1 MTAIVRASLAAALL
15 LAAAENAAA
24 QVQTPAAVSPQAPV
38 PAYVPIEGEI
48 TVRDFA
54 FASGERLP
62 SLRLHYATLGTP
74 RRDASGAIVNAV
86 MVLHGTGGTGKQFLV
101 PQFAGVLYGPG
112 QPLDL
117 KRWYVILPDGIGHG
131 ASSKPS
137 DGLHARFPHYDYAD
151 MVAGQRKVL
160 DALGVTQL
168 RLLIG
173 TSMGCM
179 HAFVWGETYPG
190 FAKALLPLAC
200 QAVELGGRNR
210 IWRKLAIDAITHDP
224 AYAGGEYTSEPAG
237 GMRAA
242 ASILVLAGTAPVALQ
257 AAYPT
262 RAGADAYVDKV
273 EKSFSSG
280 DANDLIWAL
289 QASRTYDPSARLA
302 SINVPVTW
310 INSGDDFINPPG
322 LHLAEAQVRQM
333 PRGKFV
339 LIPESTATHGHGTH
353 TWAALWQ
360 SELLAL
366 LARSGG

>member
-1 MTAIVRASLAAALL
+1 VTAVASRAKLAALL
-15 LAAAENAAA
+15 LLLGASAATAQAPTPVAVPSRAA
-24 QVQTPAAVSPQAPV
+24 TPADVPV
-38 PAYVPIEGEI
+38 EGEI

-54 FASGERLP
+54 FVSGERLL

-86 MVLHGTGGTGKQFLV
+86 MVLHGTGGSGRQFLV

-117 KRWYVILPDGIGHG
+117 ARWYVILPDGIGHG
-131 ASSKPS
+131 HSSKPS
-137 DGLHARFPHYDYAD
+137 DGLRTRFPHYDYAD
-151 MVAGQRKVL
+151 MVAGQRKLL

-190 FAKALLPLAC
+190 FARALLPLAC

-210 IWRKLAIDAITHDP
+210 MWRKLAIDAITHDP
-224 AYAGGEYTSEPAG
+224 AYAGGDYTSEPAN
-237 GMRAA
+237 GMRGAA
-242 ASILVLAGTAPVALQ
+242 AILALAGTAPVTLQ
-257 AAYPT
+257 AEYPT
-262 RAGADAYVDKV
+262 RAGADAYVERV
-273 EKSFSSG
+273 EKNFGTG

-302 SINVPVTW
+302 SITVPVTW
-310 INSGDDFINPPG
+310 VNSGDDFINPPG
-322 LHLAEAQVRQM
+322 LHLAEPQVKQL

-339 LIPESTATHGHGTH
+339 LIPESAATHGHGTH

-360 SELLAL
+360 GELVAL
-366 LARSGG
+366 LARSE

>member
-1 MTAIVRASLAAALL
+1 MAALL
-15 LAAAENAAA
+15 LSSTGAATA
-24 QVQTPAAVSPQAPV
+24 QAPTPV
-38 PAYVPIEGEI
+38 AVPSTAPMPAYVPTEGEV
-48 TVRDFA
+48 TVRAFA

-62 SLRLHYATLGTP
+62 ALRLHYATLGTP

-86 MVLHGTGGTGKQFLV
+86 MVLHGTGGSGKQFLV
-101 PQFAGVLYGPG
+101 PQFAGVLYGLG

-117 KRWYVILPDGIGHG
+117 ARWYVILPDGIGHG
-131 ASSKPS
+131 GSSKPS

-179 HAFVWGETYPG
+179 HAFVWGEAYPG
-190 FAKALLPLAC
+190 FARALLPLAC
-200 QAVELGGRNR
+200 QAVEISGRNR
-210 IWRKLAIDAITHDP
+210 MWRKLAIDAITHDS
-224 AYAGGEYTSEPAG
+224 AYAGGNYTSEPAN
-237 GMRAA
+237 GMRGA
-242 ASILVLAGTAPVALQ
+242 ASILALAGTAPVALQ
-257 AAYPT
+257 AEHPT
-262 RAGADAYVDKV
+262 RASADAYVNNI
-273 EKSFSSG
+273 EQNFSGG

-289 QASRTYDPSARLA
+289 EASRTYDPSAGLA
-302 SINVPVTW
+302 SITVPVTW

-322 LHLAEAQVRQM
+322 LHLADKQVTQM
-333 PRGKFV
+333 PHGKFV
-339 LIPESTATHGHGTH
+339 LILESAATHGHGTH

-360 SELLAL
+360 GELLAL

>member
-1 MTAIVRASLAAALL
+1 MTIRAKLAAALL
-15 LAAAENAAA
+15 LSLAGAATA
-24 QVQTPAAVSPQAPV
+24 QAPAPVAVSPAAPAS
-38 PAYVPIEGEI
+38 AYVSTEGEI
-48 TVRDFA
+48 AVRNFA
-54 FASGERLP
+54 FASGERLA

-86 MVLHGTGGTGKQFLV
+86 MVLHGTGGSGRQFLV

-112 QPLDL
+112 EPLDL
-117 KRWYVILPDGIGHG
+117 ARWYVILPDGIGHG
-131 ASSKPS
+131 GSSKPS
-137 DGLHARFPHYDYAD
+137 DGLRARFPHYDYAD
-151 MVAGQRKVL
+151 MVAGQRKVV
-160 DALGVTQL
+160 DALGVTHL

-190 FAKALLPLAC
+190 FARALLPLAC

-210 IWRKLAIDAITHDP
+210 MWRKLAIDAITHDP
-224 AYAGGEYTSEPAG
+224 AYAGGKYTSEPVE
-237 GMRAA
+237 GMRGAA
-242 ASILVLAGTAPVALQ
+242 AILALAGIAPVALQ
-257 AAYPT
+257 AQYPT
-262 RAGADAYVDKV
+262 RAGADAYV
-273 EKSFSSG
+273 EKLEPNFGSG

-289 QASRTYDPSARLA
+289 QASRTYDPSAKLA
-302 SINVPVTW
+302 SITVPVTW

-322 LHLAEAQVRQM
+322 LHIADRQVKQL
-333 PRGKFV
+333 PRGRFV
-339 LIPESTATHGHGTH
+339 LIPESVATHGHGTH